1 LRPSHEI
8 EQTTS
13 PEPPRAETPP
23 DLGEIKRDI
32 VDQIKQHLDSC
43 NINKII
49 VIIMGILI
57 YDLLI

>member
-1 LRPSHEI
+1 MRPSHEI
-8 EQTTS
+8 VQTTS
-13 PEPPRAETPP
+13 PEPPRADTPP

-57 YDLLI
+57 

>member
-8 EQTTS
+8 EQTPS

-43 NINKII
+43 KINKII
-49 VIIMGILI
+49 VLIMGILI
-57 YDLLI
+57 